1 MNNFKTAILFA
12 VLTILLMLI
21 GGAVGGFYGMLIA
34 LVFAVITNFGAYW
47 YSDKLVLRMY
57 NAQEVTAAEAPELYA
72 IVQRLAAREQL
83 PMPRVYIVPEQ
94 TPNAFATGRNP
105 NNAAVAVTAG
115 ILQLLTREELE
126 GVLAHELGHVK
137 NRDTLVSTVAGTF
150 AGAISML
157 AQLAFFLPFGSSDDD
172 DNASNPFVALLGL
185 IFAPIA
191 ATLIQLAIS
200 RSREYGA
207 DETGALATG
216 NPMALASALQKLE
229 NWKQKLP
236 MQAGDP
242 ATSHLFIVNPFAGAS
257 LGKLFSTHPS
267 TTDRVQRL
275 QKIALQS
282 KNE

>member
-1 MNNFKTAILFA
+1 
-12 VLTILLMLI
+12 
-21 GGAVGGFYGMLIA
+21 MLIA
-34 LVFAVITNFGAYW
+34 LIFAVITNFGAYW

-57 NAQEVTAAEAPELYA
+57 NAQEITAFEAPELYG
-72 IVQRLAAREQL
+72 IVQGLAAREQL

-115 ILQLLTREELE
+115 ILQLLTKEELE

-172 DNASNPFVALLGL
+172 ESGSNPLVALLGL

-207 DETGALATG
+207 DQTGALATG

-236 MQAGDP
+236 MRAGDP
-242 ATSHLFIVNPFAGAS
+242 ATSHLFIVNPFAGQS

-267 TTDRVQRL
+267 TADRVNRL
-275 QKIALQS
+275 QTIAQQT
-282 KNE
+282 KNN